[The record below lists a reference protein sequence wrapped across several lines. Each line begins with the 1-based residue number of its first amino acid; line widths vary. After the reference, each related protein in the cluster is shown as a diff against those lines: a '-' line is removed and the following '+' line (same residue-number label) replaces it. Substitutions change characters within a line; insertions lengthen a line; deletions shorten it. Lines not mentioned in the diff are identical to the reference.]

1 MPASVAGIV
10 VLLKQLAAVCYAR
23 RVKVLILYRPKSE
36 HATKVESFV
45 RDFQHQHD
53 TGVKVELVSADTRE
67 GAATASLYD
76 IWAFPTVMA
85 LADDGHMLNMWQGDS
100 LPLMSEV
107 AAYTYAS

>member
-1 MPASVAGIV
+1 M
-10 VLLKQLAAVCYAR
+10 
-23 RVKVLILYRPKSE
+23 
-36 HATKVESFV
+36 
-45 RDFQHQHD
+45 
-53 TGVKVELVSADTRE
+53 SADTRE